1 MFVKKTMIAY
11 LPYTHSVVY
20 DRTKK
25 IEEGRFVSADLER
38 SPRYGF
44 HQDVKQYVWYDR
56 TCVNKKKE
64 LHKL

>member
-1 MFVKKTMIAY
+1 M
-11 LPYTHSVVY
+11 HSVVY
-20 DRTKK
+20 YRTKK